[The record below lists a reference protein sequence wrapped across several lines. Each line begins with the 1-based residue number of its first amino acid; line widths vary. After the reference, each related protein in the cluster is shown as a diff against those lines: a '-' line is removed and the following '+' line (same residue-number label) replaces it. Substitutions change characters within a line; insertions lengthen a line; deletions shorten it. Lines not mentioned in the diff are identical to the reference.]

1 MRKLMDN
8 MAYIYRKMI
17 PDYWFE
23 VEENPESYDECDQY
37 LDGKIKSIPEGKS
50 FIFFADPHLFKGETR
65 PLTPTN
71 AMQSP
76 AIIGYIRAMTGIKT
90 VVNGGDVVNRASNKY
105 LGLQEHLILNNE
117 MVAVAGKDYLVVP
130 GNHDLNAVNVKP
142 ESGDVGK
149 YLISYEETEKKL
161 FSHIDRHCEDCEKV
175 SKKLDALGATPE
187 QKKEF
192 LAYTRLHYY
201 VDDDELKLRYV
212 VLDAGNQDGGRNGV
226 VEELLGISH
235 NKELVLQYD
244 WLYETL
250 MSTPEDYDVAMLSHC
265 FVGYAGNTAIT
276 RNILGLCKIV
286 SGYRSKTKVKVRNP
300 LSDNEKLTLYYAAG
314 DHEYD
319 FTERRGDGT
328 VVLVG
333 ADHHLDVQTK
343 ADYDENGEFV
353 SSPYIPGEKLSD
365 TAVVVNIVQTDCYSN
380 QSRKYPEINNE
391 MTPGTKTEQC
401 FDVVTICPDGNVRFT
416 RIGAGKDRTLI
427 YK

>member
-1 MRKLMDN
+1 MEINAYLYRKL
-8 MAYIYRKMI
+8 I

-23 VEENPESYDECDQY
+23 VEENPQNYDECDQY
-37 LDGKIKSIPEGKS
+37 LDGRIKSIPKGKS

-90 VVNGGDVVNRASNKY
+90 VINGGDVVNRASDKY
-105 LGLQEHLILNNE
+105 KGLQEHLILNNE

-142 ESGDVGK
+142 EGGDVGK

-161 FSHIDRHCEDCEKV
+161 FSHIDRQCEDEERVKG
-175 SKKLDALGATPE
+175 KLDALGATPE

-201 VDDDELKLRYV
+201 VDDDELKMRYI

-226 VEELLGISH
+226 VEELFNISH
-235 NKELVLQYD
+235 TKELVLQYD

-250 MSTPEDYDVAMLSHC
+250 MSVPEDYDVAVLSHC
-265 FVGYAGNTAIT
+265 FVGYADNFSIT
-276 RNILGLCKIV
+276 TNILGICKIV
-286 SGYRSKTKVKVRNP
+286 SGYRSKTKVTVGNP
-300 LSDNEKLTLYYAAG
+300 LSDNEKLACYYAAG
-314 DHEYD
+314 NHEYD
-319 FTERRGDGT
+319 FTGRKGNGT

-333 ADHHLDVQTK
+333 ADKHLDVQAK
-343 ADYDENGEFV
+343 ADYDENGNFV

-416 RIGAGKDRTLI
+416 RIGAGKGREVK
-427 YK
+427 YN